1 MASNK
6 FKLTLEGQAYELER
20 RDGMMVVNGV
30 EFSCERKEHQVII
43 SGNPHVVK
51 LGAGTAE
58 VDGIAY
64 TVAADGLEEPKASGG
79 RARKATHA
87 AAEEAGAL
95 LAVMPGLI
103 LKILK
108 QEGERVEVGE
118 TVIILEAMKMQNDL
132 QAKTA
137 GTITQMNVKQG
148 DNVEMRQ
155 VLCVI
160 E

>member
-1 MASNK
+1 MANNK

-30 EFSCERKEHQVII
+30 EFSCERKDKQIAI
-43 SGNPHVVK
+43 AGNGHSVK

-64 TVAADGLEEPKASGG
+64 AIAVEGLEEPKAAGG
-79 RARKATHA
+79 RVRKATHA
-87 AAEEAGAL
+87 AAEEAGAVT
-95 LAVMPGLI
+95 AVMPGLI

-108 QEGERVEVGE
+108 NEGDRVEVGE

-132 QAKTA
+132 VAKTA
-137 GTITQMNVKQG
+137 GVISQMNVKKG

-155 VLCVI
+155 VLCII